1 MHAPADVYRLL
12 VIGAINAIN
21 APLYKKLNFNLLRDV
36 APVAGIYRVC
46 QVMEVHPSF
55 PTLTWPSLSRLAKA
69 KPGRINFVS
78 AGNGSVAHARCH
90 FRGRICKT
98 GRGKIGRS
106 GASDPDGKHRH
117 GMIACE
123 AEKIALRRGSSQI
136 CYSKPRARS
145 IFFRKRRQYLLAP
158 EAGPGGFPC
167 PAASR

>member
-1 MHAPADVYRLL
+1 RDQCSSIQETQFQSPARR
-12 VIGAINAIN
+12 GT
-21 APLYKKLNFNLLRDV
+21 
-36 APVAGIYRVC
+36 GGW
-46 QVMEVHPSF
+46 H
-55 PTLTWPSLSRLAKA
+55 LSRLPSHGGTSVISDANVAEFIAYAKA

-78 AGNGSVAHARCH
+78 VGNGSVAHARCH

>member
-1 MHAPADVYRLL
+1 VHAPANVYRLL

-55 PTLTWPSLSRLAKA
+55 PTLTSPSLSRLAKA

-90 FRGRICKT
+90 FHGRICKT
-98 GRGKIGRS
+98 GRG
-106 GASDPDGKHRH
+106 
-117 GMIACE
+117 
-123 AEKIALRRGSSQI
+123 RRGEVGQVI
-136 CYSKPRARS
+136 RTAN
-145 IFFRKRRQYLLAP
+145 IAT
-158 EAGPGGFPC
+158 E
-167 PAASR
+167 